1 MPTVAAAQQAVKE
14 RKLLAWLY
22 GGTVVLL
29 LVLLFVTYRTL
40 VRYQEG
46 VVSTRRYIELR
57 SALNEVMLDVVDQET
72 STRGFLL
79 TKGEPFLSPLMHASV
94 RIADDLDRVKAACNA
109 PLDFAQ
115 LDSITSL
122 SLNLTERFGN
132 RVQEARRGTFHPD
145 SLLAGREYMDQLRA
159 VYKRF
164 DARLEGEHAVLL
176 LENKTLVGTPL
187 MLSVYAL
194 VSLLATAL
202 LFTRLVRSVR
212 TVEKAR
218 FALAQRVVELD
229 TEVTLRKR
237 FQELNEK
244 ILDLSPSGIM
254 TFTAVRDAAGGIT
267 DFAWVTSNNTAN
279 KLVGREDL
287 VGKRLLE
294 EMPENRNAGLYDAY
308 CEVVTTGQ
316 PFERELHYKD
326 GAMDMWVLARA
337 LKLDD
342 GFLVVFDDITD
353 RKRAE
358 ASKLS
363 EDRFA
368 LTGQLMRTVAHE
380 VRNPLTNIGLA
391 MEQIA
396 EEAKAQNALSSAEP
410 FFSIVDRNLKR
421 IGELITG
428 MLESTRKRE
437 LQLSAVHLQA
447 VIQEVEAAVKDRMVL
462 KDMRFVTQVPSHLP
476 KVMLDKGLMVLA
488 LTNLAVN
495 AVEAMEPSK
504 GILRATVERHSKELI
519 LGLRD
524 NGKGIPPEQLDKL
537 FEPFYSGRPGGLG
550 LGLTTAR
557 SILAAHRMTIRVES
571 KVGEGTTVF
580 VHMPLR

>member
-1 MPTVAAAQQAVKE
+1 MPTIAAAQQAVKE

-46 VVSTRRYIELR
+46 EVSTRRYIELR

-72 STRGFLL
+72 SARGFLL

-94 RIADDLDRVKAACNA
+94 RIADDLDRVKAACTN

-115 LDSITSL
+115 LDSIAAL
-122 SLNLTERFGN
+122 SLTLTERFGN

-145 SLLAGREYMDQLRA
+145 SLLAGRVYMDQLRA

-164 DARLEGEHAVLL
+164 DARLEGEHAILL
-176 LENKTLVGTPL
+176 RENKTLVGTPL

-229 TEVTLRKR
+229 NEVTLRKR

-254 TFTAVRDAAGGIT
+254 TFRAVRDAAGAIT
-267 DFAWVTSNNTAN
+267 DFEWITSNNTAN

-294 EMPENRNAGLYDAY
+294 EMPENRKAGLYDAY
-308 CEVVTTGQ
+308 CEVVNTGQ
-316 PFERELHYKD
+316 PFERELHYKE
-326 GAMDMWVLARA
+326 ATLDMWVLGRA

-353 RKRAE
+353 RKRTE
-358 ASKLS
+358 ASRLS

-396 EEAKAQNALSSAEP
+396 EEAKAQNAYTGSEA

-421 IGELITG
+421 IGELIKG

-437 LQLSAVHLQA
+437 LQQAAVHLPV
-447 VIQEVEAAVKDRMVL
+447 VIEEVEAAVRDRMVL
-462 KDMRFVTQVPSHLP
+462 KGMRFEMEFPSHLP

-495 AVEAMEPSK
+495 AIEAMEPTK
-504 GILRATVERHSKELI
+504 GVLKATVIRRSKELI
-519 LGLRD
+519 LCLQD

-557 SILAAHRMTIRVES
+557 SILAAHKMTIRVES
-571 KVGEGTTVF
+571 KVGDGTTVF
-580 VHMPLR
+580 VHIPLR